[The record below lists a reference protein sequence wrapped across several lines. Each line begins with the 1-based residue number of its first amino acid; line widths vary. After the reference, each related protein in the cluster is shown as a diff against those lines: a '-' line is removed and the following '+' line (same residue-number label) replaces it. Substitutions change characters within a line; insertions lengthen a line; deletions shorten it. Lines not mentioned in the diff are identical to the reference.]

1 MFGSDLDALYFI
13 SAEWIYKKFLRAEV
27 MRMSKLVS
35 KIVKFYL
42 RTHERRNWIFK
53 WRKPIKCH
61 ISPLPR
67 IWNVLISHCSRTE
80 LFILHIYTLYFY
92 CLLSIIYSIWLNYY
106 IMISLPA
113 IFRVLPWLDNLSI
126 LTSTPLP
133 LHSKTQDLRE
143 KSEKNCHHKASLSK
157 WDCFWNFLSLSGVSQ
172 KV

>member
-53 WRKPIKCH
+53 WRKPIKRH

-80 LFILHIYTLYFY
+80 LFILHIYTLY

-113 IFRVLPWLDNLSI
+113 KAFNFCVYAICHLWGIAMAGQPKHFNFNSTASAEQNPGFERKVWEKLPS
-126 LTSTPLP
+126 
-133 LHSKTQDLRE
+133 
-143 KSEKNCHHKASLSK
+143 
-157 WDCFWNFLSLSGVSQ
+157 
-172 KV
+172 